1 MLMQILQLST
11 GAKVLGIFPFQAKS
25 HFIVASALL
34 RELANRGHDV
44 TVISH
49 HPQTE
54 KIANYTDV
62 YVKTT
67 LMDVRNGQGEL
78 LYEINEVRYDYL

>member
-1 MLMQILQLST
+1 
-11 GAKVLGIFPFQAKS
+11 
-25 HFIVASALL
+25 VASALL
-34 RELANRGHDV
+34 RELANRGQDV

-54 KIANYTDV
+54 KIANFTDV

-67 LMDVRNGQGEL
+67 LMDVMKGQGEM
-78 LYEINEVRYDYL
+78 LYEIM